1 MDIKENKTEKRNL
14 PYLDLL
20 NNVTSYKVDIIKQ
33 TAKEDRKFLGMINKT
48 NPDPIKFSDE
58 SKKFAFNSLDD
69 KFIIPKYIHEECYWS
84 KMNK

>member
-1 MDIKENKTEKRNL
+1 MVTYFEQPKCMLCEKPIEGVAIKTEIV
-14 PYLDLL
+14 LL
-20 NNVTSYKVDIIKQ
+20 K
-33 TAKEDRKFLGMINKT
+33 L
-48 NPDPIKFSDE
+48 DE